1 MGLTNINKDRTEI
14 FVGKAGTG
22 KTTKVKELFPNAV
35 YQYANNIDI
44 KDIFS
49 VPIDLGIIIEDLHYK
64 PMTKEI
70 VDIILKYRGTVVLT
84 SINQKTIP
92 KEINKICRIKRVGS
106 KQHIQEQLKEIAP
119 RSEEPFSYERDVFSL
134 INEYLKSG
142 DRELIRELL
151 LFNKPADTQI
161 VSWLNENL
169 HPNKLLFVDGVVKR
183 RWPQRYFYEML
194 AYCHEGKMFRR
205 ATMPKRGKY
214 SKVPR
219 LLKRVG
225 LAPHE
230 HKLFKQLLQD
240 SDFRKHALSKF
251 NNEECR
257 LMGLG
262 EKKTLSL
269 RKEKTKQFSLEEF
282 L

>member
-22 KTTKVKELFPNAV
+22 KTTTVKEMLPNAV
-35 YQYANNIDI
+35 YQYANVIDI

-49 VPIDLGIIIEDLHYK
+49 VPIELGIIIEDIHYK

-84 SINQKTIP
+84 SINQKSIP
-92 KEINKICRIKRVGS
+92 KEIKKICKIKRVGS

-142 DRELIRELL
+142 DRDLIRELL

-194 AYCHEGKMFRR
+194 AYCHEGKVFRR
-205 ATMPKRGKY
+205 ANMPTRGKY

-225 LAPHE
+225 LASHE
-230 HKLFKQLLQD
+230 HRLFKQLIKED
-240 SDFRKHALSKF
+240 EFRKHAMSKY

-262 EKKTLSL
+262 EKKTLSI
-269 RKEKTKQFSLEEF
+269 RKKKTKQFSLEEF